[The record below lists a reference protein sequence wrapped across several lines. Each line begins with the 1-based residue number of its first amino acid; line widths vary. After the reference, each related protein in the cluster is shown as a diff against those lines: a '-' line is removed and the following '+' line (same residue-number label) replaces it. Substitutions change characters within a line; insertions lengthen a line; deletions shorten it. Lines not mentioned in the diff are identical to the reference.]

1 MADLPIERLKPSQP
15 FSATGVDFFGP
26 FALKGEVQKH
36 TRGKGYG
43 VIFVCMVS
51 RSVHLDLSINYSTDG
66 SMQVLRRFTSL
77 RGWPSKFFSDNGSQ
91 LTAASK
97 DLINAVS
104 GLDWDTLHAFSIKHK
119 VEWKFSP
126 ADAPWYNGATEAL
139 VKTVKRGFSAA
150 IGDQVLSYSELQTV
164 FFEVAQIVNQRP
176 IGTHHEHPEDG
187 AYLCPNDLLLGRA
200 TNDSPQ
206 GPFLDRCSH
215 KHRID
220 FLQSVVQNFWK
231 RWSRDVFPH
240 LTIRKKWHLARRNLM
255 VGDVVLIQDSNAI
268 RG

>member
-1 MADLPIERLKPSQP
+1 M
-15 FSATGVDFFGP
+15 
-26 FALKGEVQKH
+26 EVF
-36 TRGKGYG
+36 TR
-43 VIFVCMVS
+43 
-51 RSVHLDLSINYSTDG
+51 
-66 SMQVLRRFTSL
+66 RRPL
-77 RGWPSKFFSDNGSQ
+77 
-91 LTAASK
+91 
-97 DLINAVS
+97 
-104 GLDWDTLHAFSIKHK
+104 
-119 VEWKFSP
+119 
-126 ADAPWYNGATEAL
+126 YNGATEAL